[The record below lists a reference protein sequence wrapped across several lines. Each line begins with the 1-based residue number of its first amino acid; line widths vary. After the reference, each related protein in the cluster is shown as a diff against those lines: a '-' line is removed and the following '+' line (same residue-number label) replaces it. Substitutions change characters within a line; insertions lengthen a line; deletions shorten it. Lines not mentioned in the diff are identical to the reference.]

1 MRIRVTQEHIDRG
14 FRWNCDSCPITLA
27 ILERFPG
34 WYVQTTPVDV
44 RFRRYGEPF
53 HPPTPLPPIA
63 KDFIQNL
70 DSYDVY
76 RTVSPIEFDLIIPE
90 SVLDQIK

>member
-14 FRWNCDSCPITLA
+14 FRGDCDSCPITLA
-27 ILERFPG
+27 IRERFPG

-44 RFRRYGEPF
+44 GFRRYGEPF
-53 HPPTPLPPIA
+53 FRLTPLPPIA
-63 KDFIQNL
+63 VDFVQNL

-76 RTVSPIEFDLIIPE
+76 RTVSPFEFDLIIPE
-90 SVLDQIK
+90 SVLNQTK

>member
-14 FRWNCDSCPITLA
+14 FRGDCDSCPITLA

-44 RFRRYGEPF
+44 GSAD
-53 HPPTPLPPIA
+53 TV
-63 KDFIQNL
+63 NL
-70 DSYDVY
+70 F
-76 RTVSPIEFDLIIPE
+76 FD
-90 SVLDQIK
+90 